1 MAQQMKTAS
10 AIPRKSKKKPRAKI
24 ASHEDKSALKRTKG
38 APPVPSPAGRRG
50 VLIAAAC
57 VAAAAALCYANS
69 LGNGFV
75 FDDRGIVLGNPLLR
89 NPAYIPYLLTVSYRP
104 LRDISHAVDFALW
117 GEDPFGFHLTNVL
130 IHIANVLLVFLLIR
144 RFTRQTL
151 TATMAALIFAVHPI
165 QTDAVTYISGRRD
178 VLFALFY
185 LASFHCYLG
194 YRDYAS
200 SRKKRSFV
208 YFALFLLLWALSL
221 MTKEM
226 AASLPLLI
234 FVWNFCEDWSQTSAP
249 WWKRSFKAAG
259 SALAKDKWLYI
270 VLAVAAAAYGWYITI
285 VKGGS
290 TLAGAGGFIYWGGS
304 FYTNLLTVLCVHAW
318 YLKQLVFPTPIVQ
331 YLGAFDVATTI
342 LHWRVIL
349 SIIVVAAVLTAAF
362 LLLKRDKLMSF
373 AVLSYF
379 VLLLPVSHIIPHH
392 ELLADHYLYLPMM
405 SFGLLVALVVRKI
418 AERGRSYQRAAYA
431 VTAAALIALAVLTVL
446 RNRDWKDDSTL
457 WEANYREAPNSI
469 RAAGNL
475 ASLYSTRNPNKA
487 IELYRRCLQLD
498 PSYSSAYLGLASLMQ
513 TRDEAQKLEQMILK
527 AMEMPQPEISTP
539 GQQYYR
545 SSRSQLITALALT
558 KHNQGKDD
566 EAQQLLRSVIAS
578 DPGDEDPYKILGD
591 MYHEDNP
598 ERELEVLR
606 KQIEANPLNLQA
618 LNNLTRRLIVENRYD
633 EALPYLAQTISI
645 DPNNF
650 SANCHLGQIYQKKN
664 DCSRARAYLSTARS
678 AAVRPDQGRVI
689 NDLDAALDRQCGR

>member
-1 MAQQMKTAS
+1 MKTAS
-10 AIPRKSKKKPRAKI
+10 SIPRKTKKKPSAKI
-24 ASHEDKSALKRTKG
+24 AKHEDKSAW
-38 APPVPSPAGRRG
+38 AAGRRG
-50 VLIAAAC
+50 VLIAAAV
-57 VAAAAALCYANS
+57 VAVAGAVCYANS
-69 LGNGFV
+69 LANGFV

-89 NPAYIPYLLTVSYRP
+89 NPVYIPYLLTASYRP

-130 IHIANVLLVFLLIR
+130 IHIANAMLIFWLIR
-144 RFTRQTL
+144 RLTRHTVTSTL
-151 TATMAALIFAVHPI
+151 AALIFTIHPI

-185 LASFHCYLG
+185 LASFHCYLS
-194 YRDYAS
+194 YRDYAG
-200 SRKKRSFV
+200 SRKKRSLG
-208 YFALFLLLWALSL
+208 YFALFLLLWGLSL
-221 MTKEM
+221 MAKEM
-226 AASLPLLI
+226 AVSLPLFV
-234 FVWNFCEDWSQTSAP
+234 FVWSFCEDWGKTSGP
-249 WWKRSFKAAG
+249 WWKRSFKATG
-259 SALAKDKWLYI
+259 SAVAKDKWLYI
-270 VLAVAAAAYGWYITI
+270 VLAAAAAAYGWYMTF

-290 TLAGAGGFIYWGGS
+290 SLAGARGFIYWGGS

-318 YLKQLVFPTPIVQ
+318 YLKQLVFPTPVVQ

-349 SIIVVAAVLTAAF
+349 SIIVVAAVLAATF

-379 VLLLPVSHIIPHH
+379 VLLLPVSQIIPHH

-405 SFGLLVALVVRKI
+405 SFGLLAALVVRKI
-418 AERGRSYQRAAYA
+418 AARGQLYQRAAYA
-431 VTAAALIALAVLTVL
+431 VAAAALIVLAVLTVL

-475 ASLYSTRNPNKA
+475 ASLYSTWNPNKA
-487 IELYRRCLQLD
+487 TELYRRCLELD
-498 PSYSSAYLGLASLMQ
+498 PTYSSAYLGLASLMQ
-513 TRDEAQKLEQMILK
+513 TRDEAQKLEQLILK
-527 AMEMPQPEISTP
+527 AMDMPQPQISTP

-558 KHNQGKDD
+558 KHNQGKED
-566 EAQQLLRSVIAS
+566 EAQQLLWNVIAS
-578 DPGDEDPYKILGD
+578 DPGDEDPYKILAD

-598 ERELEVLR
+598 EKELEVFR
-606 KQIEANPLNLQA
+606 KQTQANPLNLQA
-618 LNNLTRRLIVENRYD
+618 LNNLTRRLILENRYD

-650 SANCHLGQIYQKKN
+650 SANCYLGQIYQKKN

-678 AAVRPDQGRVI
+678 AAVRPDQGKVI
-689 NDLDAALDRQCGR
+689 NDLDAGLDRQCGRQ